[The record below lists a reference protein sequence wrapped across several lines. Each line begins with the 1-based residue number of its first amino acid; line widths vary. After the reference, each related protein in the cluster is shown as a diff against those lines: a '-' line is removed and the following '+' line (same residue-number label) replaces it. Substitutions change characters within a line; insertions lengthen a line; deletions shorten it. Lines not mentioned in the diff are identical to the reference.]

1 MARHALL
8 ADGDS
13 VLVAVSGGVDSMV
26 LLRVLAG
33 LAPAH
38 RWRLHVAH
46 LNHGLRGR
54 SSDADARLVAKVARQ
69 LKLPATVRR
78 AEVQGLARRR
88 GISIEMAARAVRHEF
103 LARVARQH
111 GIRTIVLAHHLD
123 DQVELFFLRL
133 LRGSGGEG
141 LAGMKW
147 KSSSPADARLRLVR
161 PLRDQP
167 KSALVTYARK
177 FLVPFREDASN
188 TSRAIPRNRL
198 RHELLP
204 LLRRQYQPGLDQVVA
219 RTMELLG
226 ADAEAVTQWAR
237 QWQAEG
243 RPGKRKREKFQ
254 DLPIAVQRRVL
265 QMELR
270 RLKQVPTFELVEALR
285 SGTAPVALPDSAS
298 GSSPDGKGR
307 GVSSPARRPTRK
319 ERKTGAR
326 FAQHNEKGR
335 VTIHRAGTWFSSDSL
350 RAGTGEPGKAEF
362 GGAEVKWAIV
372 HKKGTQRLARAREV
386 EYFDADRIGDQ
397 VVLRHWQ
404 PGDRFQ
410 PIGMRQAVKVQDL
423 FVNQKIPR
431 NRRHQSLLAATATG
445 EIFWVEGLR
454 IAERFK
460 LTEATINRLEWSWK
474 RS

>member
-1 MARHALL
+1 MARRALL
-8 ADGDS
+8 ADGER

-188 TSRAIPRNRL
+188 TSRTIPRTRL

-204 LLRRQYQPGLDQVVA
+204 LLRRHYQPGLDRVVM

-226 ADAEAVTQWAR
+226 AEAEAVTEWAR
-237 QWQAEG
+237 HWRAQG
-243 RPGKRKREKFQ
+243 RGGSSKREKFQ
-254 DLPIAVQRRVL
+254 DLPIGVQRRVL
-265 QMELR
+265 QMDLLR
-270 RLKQVPTFELVEALR
+270 QKQVPTFEMVEALR
-285 SGTAPVALPDSAS
+285 LGGAPGAPTGESAP
-298 GSSPDGKGR
+298 G
-307 GVSSPARRPTRK
+307 
-319 ERKTGAR
+319 
-326 FAQHNEKGR
+326 
-335 VTIHRAGTWFSSDSL
+335 RAGKRFSRASL
-350 RAGTGEPGKAEF
+350 QVEIGKPGKAQF
-362 GGAEVKWAIV
+362 AGTEVKWAIV
-372 HKKGTQRLARAREV
+372 HKKGTRPLARGGKV
-386 EYFDADRIGDQ
+386 EYFDADRVGDQ
-397 VVLRHWQ
+397 VLLRHWQ

-410 PIGMRQAVKVQDL
+410 PIGMPQAVKIQDL
-423 FVNQKIPR
+423 FVNQKVPR
-431 NRRHQSLLAATATG
+431 NRRHQSLLAATAAG
-445 EIFWVEGLR
+445 DVFWVEGLR
-454 IAERFK
+454 ISERFK
-460 LTEATINRLEWSWK
+460 LTQATVNRLEWSWK